1 MTISVL
7 AAAAGMLDR
16 PTTEQLVGLTAAGVA
31 IDVVCLPGDPWQARL
46 TTAGLAVYPLRT
58 RGRLDV
64 PAIRALRRLLDAK
77 DYDVLH
83 AYNARMLGCA
93 LLAARGK
100 PRLKIIGFR
109 GYMGHVSYLRPSSW
123 LGYLNPRVD
132 CIVCV
137 SRAVARFFL
146 DLRFL
151 GRALEPHKIVTI
163 YKGHEPD
170 WYDSPPPDLGEFGV
184 PAGAFTVCF
193 CGRDRPRKGIHVL
206 VEAAGRLD
214 PAWPIHYLLVGRM
227 DSNPRLREQIR
238 SSAAH
243 DRIHLTGFRA
253 DAPQLAG
260 ASDVLALPSLDRE
273 GLSRAVL
280 EAMAQGTPAIV
291 SDAGGL
297 PEQVEHD
304 VTGLVVAQ
312 SDAQALADAIGAL
325 YRDRQR
331 TRAMGQRARQRVT
344 DVFSC
349 TRTVRETISLYEKLT
364 GKRAAMSLD

>member
-16 PTTEQLVGLTAAGVA
+16 PTSEQLIGLARAGVA
-31 IDVVCLPGDPWQARL
+31 VDVVCAPGDPWEVHL
-46 TTAGLAVYPLRT
+46 TQAGLAVYPVRT

-64 PAIRALRRLLDAK
+64 PAIRSLRRLLEAK

-83 AYNARMLGCA
+83 AYNAKMLGCA
-93 LLAARGK
+93 LVAARGK

-109 GYMGHVSYLRPSSW
+109 GYLGHVSYLRPSSW

-146 DLRFL
+146 ELRFL
-151 GRALEPHKIVTI
+151 GRALPPHKIVTI
-163 YKGHEPD
+163 YKGHEPA
-170 WYDSPPPDLGEFGV
+170 WYGGPPPDLAEFGV

-214 PAWPIHYLLVGRM
+214 PGLPIHYLLVGRM
-227 DSNPRLREQIR
+227 DANPRLREQIR
-238 SSAAH
+238 SSVAH

-253 DAPQLAG
+253 DAPLLAG
-260 ASDVLALPSLDRE
+260 ASDVFALPSLDRE

-297 PEQVEHD
+297 PEQVEHG
-304 VTGLVVAQ
+304 VSGLVVAQ
-312 SDAQALADAIGAL
+312 ADAQALADAIGEL
-325 YRDRQR
+325 YRDLER
-331 TRAMGQRARQRVT
+331 TQAMGQRARQRVV

-349 TRTVRETISLYEKLT
+349 ARTVRETISLYEKLS
-364 GKRAAMSLD
+364 GKQG